1 MKRLILMRHGDAPNV
16 KEGDRFRLL
25 SEKGMKQ
32 SREAGDYLV
41 RAHIIPDLI
50 YVSPVE
56 RTMKTLECLASAF
69 KKTSLTEIQIGLYA
83 ALKERILSIIEKCPE
98 DINNLLVIGHNPGIS
113 ELLRFLPIVKDEH
126 YKQVKEYVF
135 PEGGLVS
142 LVYEIDN
149 WGLVSVSDGL
159 FEYQFVSH

>member
-41 RAHIIPDLI
+41 RAHITPDLI

-69 KKTSLTEIQIGLYA
+69 KKTPLTEIQIGLYA
-83 ALKERILSIIEKCPE
+83 APKEQILRIIEKCPA
-98 DINNLLVIGHNPGIS
+98 DINTLLVIGHNPGIS

-149 WGLVSVSDGL
+149 WGLVSVSGGL
-159 FEYQFVSH
+159 FEHQFVSH

>member
-32 SREAGDYLV
+32 SRDAGNFLV
-41 RAHIIPDLI
+41 RANVIPDLI

-69 KKTSLTEIQIGLYA
+69 KKTPLTEIQIGLYA
-83 ALKERILSIIEKCPE
+83 APKERILNIIEKCPE
-98 DINNLLVIGHNPGIS
+98 DINTLLVIGHNPGIS
-113 ELLRFLPIVKDEH
+113 ELLRFLPIIKNEH
-126 YKQVKEYVF
+126 YNQLKQFVF

-142 LVYEIDN
+142 LIYEIDD
-149 WGLVSVSDGL
+149 WGLVSVTEAQVDL
-159 FEYQFVSH
+159 L

>member
-1 MKRLILMRHGDAPNV
+1 MKRLMLMRHGDAPNV
-16 KEGDRFRLL
+16 KEGDRFRIL

-32 SREAGDYLV
+32 SREAGAFLV
-41 RAHIIPDLI
+41 RTTIVPDLI

-56 RTMKTLECLASAF
+56 RTMKTLECLAAAF
-69 KKTSLTEIQIGLYA
+69 KKTPLTEMQIGLYA
-83 ALKERILSIIEKCPE
+83 ASKERILSIIEKCPA

-113 ELLRFLPIVKDEH
+113 ELLRFLPIVKDAYH
-126 YKQVKEYVF
+126 NQLKQYVF

-142 LVYEIDN
+142 LLYEIDD

-159 FEYQFVSH
+159 FESQFVA